1 MKHIKP
7 LILVILDG
15 WGISA
20 EKKGNAIA
28 QAEIPTI
35 EKLNHF
41 YPHFY
46 LKASGIA
53 VGLPWKEPGN
63 SEVGHLNLGAGKI
76 IYQNLPRIDLAIK
89 NKSFFKNKALLDAID
104 FAKKNNSCLHLM
116 GLVSSGGVHSDIE
129 HLYALLEMAKKNK
142 VKNLF
147 IHIFTDGRDASPKGG
162 INFVENLEKKIND
175 FGIGKITTIVG
186 RYWAMDR
193 NKNWDRTEKT
203 YQCLTEGIGKKYN
216 NPIKAIEES
225 YKKNIT
231 DEFIEPIVIA
241 DNNSVEVRSQQNLLK
256 SNFNKI
262 NHTGLINDN
271 DAVIFFNFRNDRA
284 RQLTQAFVLKDFKGF
299 KRKKFLKNLYFTTM
313 TEYEKNLPVQVVLSP
328 QKIDCPLACVLSK
341 ENKKQLHI
349 AETEKYAHVT
359 YFFNGGRENPFPGE
373 DRVLIPSP
381 SVSNYEETPG
391 MSAHEITEKLI
402 EEIKKDKYDF
412 IIVNYANPD
421 MIGHTGNF
429 KAAVRAIEIIDQC
442 LGQLVDAVLEN
453 NGGLIITADH
463 GNAEEMI
470 DPQTGEIM
478 TEHTKNPVPIWYVNN
493 EDKKENSQSKI
504 SQSKISTIGILSD
517 IAPTI
522 LEIMKIKK
530 PAEMTGK
537 SLLKNFEKKEKK
549 VLPNS
554 VKDNKPK
561 SILYRKIF

>member
-28 QAEIPTI
+28 HAETPII
-35 EKLNHF
+35 ENLNRS
-41 YPHFY
+41 YPRFY
-46 LKASGIA
+46 LKASGLA

-89 NKSFFKNKALLDAID
+89 NKSFFKNKALLSAMD
-104 FAKKNNSCLHLM
+104 FAKKNNSVLHLI

-129 HLYALLEMAKKNK
+129 HLYALLKMAKENK
-142 VKNLF
+142 VKNLS

-162 INFVENLEKKIND
+162 INFIKDLEKKING
-175 FGIGKITTIVG
+175 FGVGKIATIVG

-216 NPIKAIEES
+216 DPIKAIEES

-231 DEFIEPIVIA
+231 DEFIEPIVIE
-241 DNNSVEVRSQQNLLK
+241 SKVKSQK
-256 SNFNKI
+256 SKVNIDLNFNTEQ
-262 NHTGLINDN
+262 NTGLIQNN

-284 RQLTQAFVLKDFKGF
+284 RQLTQAFVLENFKGF
-299 KRKKFLKNLYFTTM
+299 KRKKFLKNLCFTTM
-313 TEYEKNLPVQVVLSP
+313 TEYKKNLPVQVALSP

-359 YFFNGGRENPFPGE
+359 YFFNGGRENPFVGE
-373 DRVLIPSP
+373 DRILIPSP

-402 EEIKKDKYDF
+402 EEIKKNKYDF

-429 KAAVRAIEIIDQC
+429 KAAIQAVEIVDQC
-442 LGQLVDAVLEN
+442 LGRLVETVLKN
-453 NGGLIITADH
+453 NGGLIVTADH

-470 DPQTGEIM
+470 NTQTGEIM

-493 EDKKENSQSKI
+493 ENKKENSNNEITQSKI
-504 SQSKISTIGILSD
+504 PTIGILSD

-530 PAEMTGK
+530 TAEMTGK
-537 SLLKNFEKKEKK
+537 SLLKNFDRVSSDLAKNGK
-549 VLPNS
+549 L
-554 VKDNKPK
+554 K

>member
-7 LILVILDG
+7 LILIILDG
-15 WGISA
+15 WGVSA
-20 EKKGNAIA
+20 EKRGNAIA
-28 QAEIPTI
+28 QAKTPTI
-35 EKLNHF
+35 KKLNYS

-46 LKASGIA
+46 LKASGLA

-76 IYQNLPRIDLAIK
+76 IYQNLPRINLAIK
-89 NKSFFKNKALLDAID
+89 NKSFFENEVLLGAMN

-129 HLYALLEMAKKNK
+129 HLYALLKMAKKNK
-142 VKNLF
+142 VRNLF
-147 IHIFTDGRDASPKGG
+147 VHIFTDGRDTSPKDG
-162 INFVENLEKKIND
+162 INFVKDLEEKING
-175 FGIGKITTIVG
+175 FGVGKIATIIG

-193 NKNWDRTEKT
+193 NKNWDRTKKA
-203 YQCLTEGIGKKYN
+203 YQCLTEGIGRKYDD
-216 NPIKAIEES
+216 PIKAIEES
-225 YKKNIT
+225 YKKNVT
-231 DEFIEPIVIA
+231 DEFIEPIAIESKIDA
-241 DNNSVEVRSQQNLLK
+241 EQNL
-256 SNFNKI
+256 
-262 NHTGLINDN
+262 GLVNNN
-271 DAVIFFNFRNDRA
+271 DAVIFFNFRQDRA
-284 RQLTQAFVLKDFKGF
+284 RQLTQAFVLDNFERF
-299 KRKKFLKNLYFTTM
+299 ERKKFLKNIYFATI
-313 TEYEKNLPVQVVLSP
+313 TEYEKNLPVNVAFPP

-359 YFFNGGRENPFPGE
+359 YFFNGGRENPFAGE
-373 DRVLIPSP
+373 DRILIPSP
-381 SVSNYEETPG
+381 SVSNYSETPG

-402 EEIKKDKYDF
+402 EEIKKNKYDF

-429 KAAVRAIEIIDQC
+429 KAAIQAIEIVDQC
-442 LGQLVDAVLEN
+442 LGQLIGAVLKN

-470 DPQTGEIM
+470 NPQTGEIM

-493 EDKKENSQSKI
+493 ENKSSTFDKALDKKENSQNEI
-504 SQSKISTIGILSD
+504 PQSKISTIGILSD

-522 LEIMKIKK
+522 LKIMKIKK

-537 SLLKNFEKKEKK
+537 SLLKNFKKIEKK

-554 VKDNKPK
+554 KKGGK
-561 SILYRKIF
+561 SQSILYRKIF

>member
-20 EKKGNAIA
+20 EKKGNAIV
-28 QAEIPTI
+28 QAKTPTI
-35 EKLNHF
+35 EKLNRSW
-41 YPHFY
+41 PRFY
-46 LKASGIA
+46 LKASGLA

-89 NKSFFKNKALLDAID
+89 NKSFFKNKALLGAMD

-129 HLYALLEMAKKNK
+129 HLYALLKMAKENK
-142 VKNLF
+142 VKNLS
-147 IHIFTDGRDASPKGG
+147 IHIFTDGRDTSSKDG
-162 INFVENLEKKIND
+162 INFIKDLEKKIND
-175 FGIGKITTIVG
+175 FGVGKIATIVG

-193 NKNWDRTEKT
+193 NKNWGRTEKA
-203 YQCLTEGIGKKYN
+203 YQCITEGIGKKYDD
-216 NPIKAIEES
+216 PIKAIEES

-231 DEFIEPIVIA
+231 DEFIKPIVIT
-241 DNNSVEVRSQQNLLK
+241 DNNSVGKIQN
-256 SNFNKI
+256 
-262 NHTGLINDN
+262 N

-284 RQLTQAFVLKDFKGF
+284 RQLTQAFVLENFKGF
-299 KRKKFLKNLYFTTM
+299 KRKKFLKNLCFTTM
-313 TEYEKNLPVQVVLSP
+313 TEYKKNLPVQVALSP

-359 YFFNGGRENPFPGE
+359 YFFNGGRENPFANE
-373 DRVLIPSP
+373 DRILIPSP

-429 KAAVRAIEIIDQC
+429 KAAIQAVEIVDQC
-442 LGQLVDAVLEN
+442 LGRLVEAVLKN

-470 DPQTGEIM
+470 DSQTGEIM
-478 TEHTKNPVPIWYVNN
+478 TEHTKNPVPIWYVSNKSKKEDLNN
-493 EDKKENSQSKI
+493 EI

-537 SLLKNFEKKEKK
+537 SLLKNFKKKERK

-554 VKDNKPK
+554 VEDGKPK

>member
-15 WGISA
+15 WGIST

-53 VGLPWKEPGN
+53 VGLPWKESGN

-89 NKSFFKNKALLDAID
+89 NKSFFQNKALLDAMN

-129 HLYALLEMAKKNK
+129 HLYALLKMAKENK
-142 VKNLF
+142 VKNLL
-147 IHIFTDGRDASPKGG
+147 IHIFTDGRDTSPKDG
-162 INFVENLEKKIND
+162 INFVKDLEKKIND
-175 FGIGKITTIVG
+175 FGVGKIATVVG
-186 RYWAMDR
+186 RYLAMDR
-193 NKNWDRTEKT
+193 NKNWDRTKKV

-216 NPIKAIEES
+216 DPIKAIKES
-225 YKKNIT
+225 YQNNIT
-231 DEFIEPIVIA
+231 DEFIEPIVIV
-241 DNNSVEVRSQQNLLK
+241 DRK
-256 SNFNKI
+256 SNPVGKI
-262 NHTGLINDN
+262 QEK

-284 RQLTQAFVLKDFKGF
+284 RQLTQAFVLENFKDF
-299 KRKKFLKNLYFTTM
+299 KRKKLLKNLCFTTM
-313 TEYEKNLPVQVVLSP
+313 TEYEKKLPVNVALTP

-359 YFFNGGRENPFPGE
+359 YFFNGGKEKPFAGE
-373 DRVLIPSP
+373 DRILIPSP
-381 SVSNYEETPG
+381 SVSNYDETPG

-429 KAAVRAIEIIDQC
+429 KAAIQAIEIVDQC
-442 LGQLVDAVLEN
+442 LGRLVDAVLKN

-470 DPQTGEIM
+470 NPQTGEIL

-493 EDKKENSQSKI
+493 ENKKENSNNKI

-517 IAPTI
+517 IVPTI
-522 LEIMKIKK
+522 LKIMKIKK
-530 PAEMTGK
+530 PVEMTGK

-554 VKDNKPK
+554 VKDDKPK

>member
-1 MKHIKP
+1 MKYIKP
-7 LILVILDG
+7 LILVVLDG
-15 WGISA
+15 WGISQN
-20 EKKGNAIA
+20 KKGNAIA
-28 QAEIPTI
+28 QAKTPAI
-35 EKLNHF
+35 EKLNRF
-41 YPHFY
+41 WPRFY
-46 LKASGIA
+46 LKASGLA
-53 VGLPWKEPGN
+53 VGLPWKQPGN

-76 IYQNLPRIDLAIK
+76 IYQNLPRINLAIK
-89 NKSFFKNKALLDAID
+89 NKSFFKNKALLNAMD

-129 HLYALLEMAKKNK
+129 HLYALLKMAKENK

-147 IHIFTDGRDASPKGG
+147 IHIFTDGRDTSPKDG
-162 INFVENLEKKIND
+162 INFVKNLEEKINE
-175 FGIGKITTIVG
+175 FGIGKIATITG

-193 NKNWDRTEKT
+193 NKNWDRTKKA
-203 YQCLTEGIGKKYN
+203 YQCITEGIGKKYD

-231 DEFIEPIVIA
+231 DEFIEPIVIETKNKKQKTK
-241 DNNSVEVRSQQNLLK
+241 NNIDLKIDTEQNA
-256 SNFNKI
+256 
-262 NHTGLINDN
+262 GLITDN
-271 DAVIFFNFRNDRA
+271 DAIIFFNFRNDRA
-284 RQLTQAFVLKDFKGF
+284 RQLTQAFILENFKGF
-299 KRKKFLKNLYFTTM
+299 KRKKFLKNLCFATM
-313 TEYEKNLPVQVVLSP
+313 TEYEKNLPVSVALSP

-349 AETEKYAHVT
+349 AETEKYAHIT
-359 YFFNGGRENPFPGE
+359 YFFNGGREKPFSGE
-373 DRVLIPSP
+373 DRILIPSP

-429 KAAVRAIEIIDQC
+429 KAAIQAIEIVDQC
-442 LGQLVDAVLEN
+442 LGRLVGAVLKN

-470 DPQTGEIM
+470 NPQTGEIL

-493 EDKKENSQSKI
+493 GNKKENLNNEIPQL
-504 SQSKISTIGILSD
+504 KISTIGILSD

-537 SLLKNFEKKEKK
+537 SLLKNFQNRI
-549 VLPNS
+549 LS
-554 VKDNKPK
+554 DFGKDDKLK
-561 SILYRKIF
+561 SILHRKIF

>member
-1 MKHIKP
+1 MKYIKP
-7 LILVILDG
+7 LILVVLDG
-15 WGISA
+15 WGISQN
-20 EKKGNAIA
+20 KKGNAIA
-28 QAEIPTI
+28 QAKTPAI
-35 EKLNHF
+35 EKLNRF
-41 YPHFY
+41 WPRFY
-46 LKASGIA
+46 LKASGLA
-53 VGLPWKEPGN
+53 VGLPWKQPGN

-76 IYQNLPRIDLAIK
+76 IYQNLPRINLAIK
-89 NKSFFKNKALLDAID
+89 NKSFFKNKALLNAMD

-129 HLYALLEMAKKNK
+129 HLYALLKMAKENK

-147 IHIFTDGRDASPKGG
+147 IHIFTDGRDTSPKDG
-162 INFVENLEKKIND
+162 INFVKNLEEKINE
-175 FGIGKITTIVG
+175 FGIGKIATITG

-193 NKNWDRTEKT
+193 NKNWDRTKKA
-203 YQCLTEGIGKKYN
+203 YQCITEGIGKKYD

-231 DEFIEPIVIA
+231 DEFIEPIVIETKNKKQKIK
-241 DNNSVEVRSQQNLLK
+241 NNIDL
-256 SNFNKI
+256 KI
-262 NHTGLINDN
+262 NTEQNTGLITDN

-284 RQLTQAFVLKDFKGF
+284 RQLTQAFILENFKGF
-299 KRKKFLKNLYFTTM
+299 KRKKFLKNLCFATM
-313 TEYEKNLPVQVVLSP
+313 TEYEKNLPVSVALSP

-349 AETEKYAHVT
+349 AETEKYAHIT
-359 YFFNGGRENPFPGE
+359 YFFNGGRENPFIGE
-373 DRVLIPSP
+373 DRILIPSP

-402 EEIKKDKYDF
+402 EEIEKDKYDF

-429 KAAVRAIEIIDQC
+429 KAAIQAIEIVDQC
-442 LGQLVDAVLEN
+442 LGRLVGAVLKN

-470 DPQTGEIM
+470 NPQTGEIL

-493 EDKKENSQSKI
+493 GNKKENLNNEIPQL
-504 SQSKISTIGILSD
+504 KISTIGILSD

-537 SLLKNFEKKEKK
+537 SLLKNFQNRI
-549 VLPNS
+549 LS
-554 VKDNKPK
+554 DSGKDDKPK
-561 SILYRKIF
+561 SILHRKIF

>member
-1 MKHIKP
+1 MKYIKP
-7 LILVILDG
+7 LILVVLDG
-15 WGISA
+15 WGISQN
-20 EKKGNAIA
+20 KKGNAIA
-28 QAEIPTI
+28 QAKTPAI
-35 EKLNHF
+35 EKLNRF
-41 YPHFY
+41 WPRFY
-46 LKASGIA
+46 LKASGLA
-53 VGLPWKEPGN
+53 VGLPWKQPGN

-76 IYQNLPRIDLAIK
+76 IYQNLPRINLAIK
-89 NKSFFKNKALLDAID
+89 NKSFFKNKALLNAMD

-129 HLYALLEMAKKNK
+129 HLYALLKMAKENK

-147 IHIFTDGRDASPKGG
+147 IHIFTDGRDTSPKDG
-162 INFVENLEKKIND
+162 INFVKNLEEKINE
-175 FGIGKITTIVG
+175 FGIGKIATITG

-193 NKNWDRTEKT
+193 NKNWDRTKKA
-203 YQCLTEGIGKKYN
+203 YQCITEGIGKKYD

-231 DEFIEPIVIA
+231 DEFIEPIVIETKNKKQKTK
-241 DNNSVEVRSQQNLLK
+241 NNIDLKIDTEQNA
-256 SNFNKI
+256 
-262 NHTGLINDN
+262 GLITDN
-271 DAVIFFNFRNDRA
+271 DAIIFFNFRNDRA
-284 RQLTQAFVLKDFKGF
+284 RQLTQAFILENFKGF
-299 KRKKFLKNLYFTTM
+299 KRKKFLKNLCFATM
-313 TEYEKNLPVQVVLSP
+313 TEYEKNLPVSVALSP

-359 YFFNGGRENPFPGE
+359 YFFNGGREKPFSGE
-373 DRVLIPSP
+373 DRILIPSP

-402 EEIKKDKYDF
+402 EEIEKDKYDF

-429 KAAVRAIEIIDQC
+429 KAAIQAIEIVDQC
-442 LGQLVDAVLEN
+442 LGRLVGTVLKN

-470 DPQTGEIM
+470 NPQTGEIL

-493 EDKKENSQSKI
+493 GNKKENLNNEIPQL
-504 SQSKISTIGILSD
+504 KISTIGILSD

-537 SLLKNFEKKEKK
+537 SLLKNFQNRI
-549 VLPNS
+549 LS
-554 VKDNKPK
+554 DFGKDDKLK
-561 SILYRKIF
+561 SILHRKIF